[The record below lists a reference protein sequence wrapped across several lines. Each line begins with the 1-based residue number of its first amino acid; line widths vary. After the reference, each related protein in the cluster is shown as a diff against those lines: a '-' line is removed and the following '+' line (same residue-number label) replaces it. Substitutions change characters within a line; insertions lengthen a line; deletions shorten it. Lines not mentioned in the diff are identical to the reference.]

1 MTNRVLEMCRL
12 MLAVLTLS
20 PFATAALGGETQR
33 PAPPPPFSVHD
44 TDGDGYLSRAE
55 YEVFYR
61 EFEKRHKKA
70 GRPAHR
76 MLRILSFEQID
87 TDGDGRVSVDEML
100 SALRE
105 RRKGPGWRWKQ
116 SKN

>member
-1 MTNRVLEMCRL
+1 MTKRLLETGRL
-12 MLAVLTLS
+12 MLAALMLS
-20 PFATAALGGETQR
+20 LFATIALGGETQR

-61 EFEKRHKKA
+61 EFQERHKKA
-70 GRPAHR
+70 GRPARR
-76 MLRILSFEQID
+76 MLRILRFEQID
-87 TDGDGRVSVDEML
+87 TDGDGRVSVEEMV

-116 SKN
+116 SIN